1 MATASLAVLLLVWG
15 CSSVIYTGRVVVAG
29 SEPQVQVVLVA
40 TDARYEMVG
49 ELLDELRGLQG
60 ATVSVSGTLILEARG
75 PGFPAQLEVE
85 RILQR

>member
-1 MATASLAVLLLVWG
+1 MLLLLLVVLG
-15 CSSVIYTGRVVVAG
+15 CTSVTYTGRVVVAG
-29 SEPQVQVVLVA
+29 SDPRVQVVLVT

-49 ELLDELRGLQG
+49 ELRDELRGLQG
-60 ATVSVSGTLILEARG
+60 ATVSVRGTLLREARG